1 MLLVI
6 SFDWLQRVG
15 IAFVVETLVAT
26 WLQKQVV
33 EVEILKGKEEPINWR
48 CKQVLA
54 KTPGTGLGS
63 ADVTAWVFPNTG
75 SFSVIAFK

>member
-6 SFDWLQRVG
+6 SFDWLQGVG
-15 IAFVVETLVAT
+15 IAFLVETWIAT

-33 EVEILKGKEEPINWR
+33 KVDILKGKEKTINWR

-54 KTPGTGLGS
+54 KAPGTGLGS
-63 ADVTAWVFPNTG
+63 ADVTNWVFPNSG
-75 SFSVIAFK
+75 SFSIIAFK